1 MKAVVIESN
10 KSTISLQK
18 HFPFAE
24 KYIYLSIILVLKMVT
39 ISQGM
44 AQLANTAWTMFYS
57 DVHHTGLSP
66 YIGPEAPIL
75 KWNYPGILWP

>member
-1 MKAVVIESN
+1 
-10 KSTISLQK
+10 
-18 HFPFAE
+18 
-24 KYIYLSIILVLKMVT
+24 MVT

-66 YIGPEAPIL
+66 YIGPEVSIL